1 MKDYGDS
8 YEQLIEVLNSI
19 TWYNCIYEPLLELKQ
34 DLVNLSNSG
43 TYTKTNKS
51 LEYKHDRFDD
61 EQFEIF
67 WMMLVL
73 MYGEYGSSPRSGWL
87 YLKYKEEI
95 IEFIDKITKYGREEE
110 GE

>member
-19 TWYNCIYEPLLELKQ
+19 TWYNCIYESLLELKQ
-34 DLVNLSNSG
+34 DIVNLSNSG
-43 TYTKTNKS
+43 TYTKINKC